1 MKVLCIG
8 SAVMDIAAT
17 PIENS
22 VNWKE
27 KQRIS
32 DIRILPGGE
41 AVNQSIHLADFR
53 VDTALCA
60 CTGDDSTGQMLRA
73 ALQERNVDVSFVR
86 SKEGIRTGTAM
97 VLINPEGER
106 HIFSVQGAHSTL
118 CAEDLPKVLPE
129 DCRAISLASL
139 FSMPELEWNG
149 LLPYL
154 QTAHHQNIRVFADLA
169 ADKQGLGLAGIEPFL
184 PEIDYFLPSLYDVL
198 NMTGTETAE
207 EAARVFRN
215 LGTDHVIIKCGSEG
229 CYCSDKHFSGWIPA
243 IPVRP
248 VDTTGAGDCMSAAF
262 IYRILEGDSMEDACR
277 YACAAGS
284 YSTLFVGASEAKLTD
299 GRVREFMKTN
309 GDTVLS

>member
-17 PIENS
+17 PIEDS

-32 DIRILPGGE
+32 DIRILPGGD

-60 CTGDDSTGQMLRA
+60 CTGDDSTGQMLKA

-97 VLINPEGER
+97 VLINPDGER

-215 LGTDHVIIKCGSEG
+215 LGSDHVIIKCGSEG
-229 CYCSDKHFSGWIPA
+229 
-243 IPVRP
+243 
-248 VDTTGAGDCMSAAF
+248 
-262 IYRILEGDSMEDACR
+262 
-277 YACAAGS
+277 
-284 YSTLFVGASEAKLTD
+284 
-299 GRVREFMKTN
+299 
-309 GDTVLS
+309 

>member
-1 MKVLCIG
+1 MHWFCGDGYCSYTDRKLCKLERKTE
-8 SAVMDIAAT
+8 DF
-17 PIENS
+17 
-22 VNWKE
+22 
-27 KQRIS
+27 RYS
-32 DIRILPGGE
+32 DSSGGD

-154 QTAHHQNIRVFADLA
+154 QTVHHQNIRVFADLA

-215 LGTDHVIIKCGSEG
+215 LGSDHVIIKCGSEG
-229 CYCSDKHFSGWIPA
+229 CYCSDKHFSGWISA

-248 VDTTGAGDCMSAAF
+248 VDTTGAELVCPLHLSIEFWKG
-262 IYRILEGDSMEDACR
+262 IPWR
-277 YACAAGS
+277 
-284 YSTLFVGASEAKLTD
+284 TLADMPAQQVLT
-299 GRVREFMKTN
+299 VHCLS
-309 GDTVLS
+309 VLPRQS

>member
-8 SAVMDIAAT
+8 SAVMDIAAM
-17 PIENS
+17 PIEDS
-22 VNWKE
+22 EKWKE
-27 KQRIS
+27 KQRIA
-32 DIRILPGGE
+32 DIRILPGGD
-41 AVNQSIHLADFR
+41 AVNQSIHLADFQ

-60 CTGDDSTGQMLRA
+60 CTGDDPTGQMLRA
-73 ALQERNVDVSFVR
+73 ALEERNVDVSFVR

-106 HIFSVQGAHSTL
+106 HIFSIQGAHSTL
-118 CAEDLPKVLPE
+118 CAEDLPDTLPE
-129 DCRAISLASL
+129 ECRAISLASL
-139 FSMPELEWNG
+139 YSMPDLEWNG

-154 QTAHHQNIRVFADLA
+154 QAAHHQNIRVFADLA
-169 ADKQGLGLAGIEPFL
+169 ADKQGLGLAGIEGFL

-198 NMTGTETAE
+198 KMTGTETAE
-207 EAARVFRN
+207 EAAKVFRN
-215 LGTDHVIIKCGSEG
+215 LGTDHVIIKCGSKG
-229 CYCSDKHFSGWIPA
+229 CYCSDRHFSGWIPA

-262 IYRILEGDSMEDACR
+262 IYRILQGDSMEEACR

-299 GRVREFMKTN
+299 GKVREFMKTN
-309 GDTVLS
+309 GDRTVS